1 MLCLSDKTGNLKT
14 SLWYISV
21 CDGESCRMSY
31 RQFIKFEDQTTVYC
45 STGRKQFITGLYF
58 NNYKYKVTLM
68 NILHLD
74 DLHSP

>member
-31 RQFIKFEDQTTVYC
+31 RQFIKFKDQTTVYC
-45 STGRKQFITGLYF
+45 STAREQFITGLYF